1 MPAPSLISSSP
12 TNGAS
17 SVAKNASISLVFN
30 GALLASTVVAQNF
43 VLYNSKINQ
52 AVPADV
58 SLDTNGTTVKI
69 VPHTHLMPNCG
80 HRIRVVGSDVNAT
93 THLKAADSTSLAV
106 TFTIVFVTNDSLETA
121 SGDKTEGQT
130 QLEGDASLPDDI
142 SFKAVGGAPLRLDST
157 SPSHHA
163 FKFSPALDQIK
174 FKFSANLDAS
184 TVSDNITIRQYAF
197 YEEDD
202 FRAREVDL
210 GKGDG
215 ARFYFRTETGY
226 FNAEPQGIL
235 NPQLFRDRTFQLAVT
250 GDLVKVIFEQGYEF
264 PRNMCVEVTLGSQMA
279 DLDGNTLGDDFIWF
293 GCTYPYPEWA
303 SIMTVRHETGH
314 DVAGSVPDDFIGLR
328 VWRATIDLL
337 DESDWVFP
345 SDNPSRPMMQYI
357 RYKSAID
364 VWDDMLAAK
373 GLAAGTSKRLGDLE
387 INVTPA
393 AGGARPT
400 KLKRLEELL
409 EGVERNIWYWLTQSP
424 RIGIKSIQDVLEPD
438 RGFFRD
444 RLWRAEIMM
453 DRSASPASAVDA
465 NTNLERMQAH
475 RVVSQSYVDS
485 LRGGWGAT
493 HKA

>member
-1 MPAPSLISSSP
+1 MPAPSLVSSSP
-12 TNGAS
+12 SNGAS

-30 GALLASTVVAQNF
+30 GALLSSSVIAQNF
-43 VLYNSKINQ
+43 VLHNSKINQ
-52 AVPADV
+52 VVTADV
-58 SLDTNGTTVKI
+58 TLDSDGKTVRI
-69 VPHTHLMPNCG
+69 APHIHLMPNCG
-80 HRIRVVGSDVNAT
+80 HRIRVIGSDVNAT
-93 THLKAADSTSLAV
+93 THLKAADDTSLAV
-106 TFTIVFVTNDSLETA
+106 TFTIVFVTNDSLDTA
-121 SGDKTEGQT
+121 VGDKTEGQT
-130 QLEGDASLPDDI
+130 NLEGDASLPDDI
-142 SFKAVGGAPLRLDST
+142 SFKAASGLPLRLEST
-157 SPSHHA
+157 SPGHHA

-174 FKFSANLDAS
+174 FKFSANLDSAS
-184 TVSDNITIRQYAF
+184 VTDNISVRQYAF
-197 YEEDD
+197 YEEED
-202 FRAREVDL
+202 FRARETDL
-210 GKGDG
+210 GKGEG
-215 ARFYFRTETGY
+215 TRYYFRTETGY
-226 FNAEPQGIL
+226 FNAETQGIL
-235 NPQLFRDRTFQLAVT
+235 DPLLFRDRSFYLAVT
-250 GDLVKVIFEQGYEF
+250 GDTAKVIFEAGYQF
-264 PRNMCVEVTLGSQMA
+264 PRNMCVEVTLGSGIT
-279 DLDGNTLGDDFIWF
+279 DTDGNALGDDFIWF

-303 SIMTVRHETGH
+303 SVMTVRHETGH

-328 VWRATIDLL
+328 IWRSTIDLL

-345 SDNPSRPMMQYI
+345 SDKPSRPMMQYV

-393 AGGARPT
+393 AGGARPS

-409 EGVERNIWYWLTQSP
+409 EDVTRNIWYWLTQSP

-465 NTNLERMQAH
+465 NTNLERLQAH

-485 LRGGWGAT
+485 LKGGWGSG